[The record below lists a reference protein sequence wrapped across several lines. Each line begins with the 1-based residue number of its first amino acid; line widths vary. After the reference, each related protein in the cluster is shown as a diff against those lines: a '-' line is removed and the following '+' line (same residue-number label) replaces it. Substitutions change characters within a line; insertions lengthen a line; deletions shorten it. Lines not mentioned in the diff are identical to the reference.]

1 MGVSVVVAHEQH
13 HPDTEGSIQRVR
25 HGFHQQFDTHS
36 RFYALHELYRVILT
50 AMVSSGDVLFCDGLQ
65 AATYCTVGRCNKRGN
80 LALKSKSVR
89 GLPTRSEDPESAQ
102 RCSMDNWLYYH
113 QGTLVL

>member
-1 MGVSVVVAHEQH
+1 MSIVVADGQH

-25 HGFHQQFDTHS
+25 HGFHQQFDTHPH
-36 RFYALHELYRVILT
+36 FYALHEHYRTILT
-50 AMVSSGDVLFCDGLQ
+50 AMVSSCDVLFWNGLQ
-65 AATYCTVGRCNKRGN
+65 AATYCTVGGRCNKRGN

-89 GLPTRSEDPESAQ
+89 GLPTRSEDPENAQ
-102 RCSMDNWLYYH
+102 RCSMDNLLYYH

>member
-1 MGVSVVVAHEQH
+1 VSVSIVVADGQH

-25 HGFHQQFDTHS
+25 HGFHQQFDTHPH
-36 RFYALHELYRVILT
+36 FYELYRTILT
-50 AMVSSGDVLFCDGLQ
+50 AMVSSCDVLFCNGLQ

-89 GLPTRSEDPESAQ
+89 ELPRRSEDPENAQ
-102 RCSMDNWLYYH
+102 RCSMDNLLYYH